1 MKVSVRKKILLG
13 FLSVVMLLGLTGGIF
28 YFEVKKMDESY
39 SDLVDRRA
47 EILSH
52 AKDVQ
57 NYASREISSLRAIL
71 LREEGAYDSL
81 KEVIS
86 GLEFSVQQMEGLV
99 QLQNTKDEIQKI
111 TSLNK
116 EFVNKVEQVVEMLR
130 TRPEE
135 ASRIAIEEAMPL
147 ARSIRDDVDALV
159 SDQAQR
165 MKEGSKANTEL
176 VDSINFTIIVLNL
189 SALLLALAISAL
201 VARMI
206 SKPISAMAS
215 AAKSIADGNLNI
227 ADISV
232 KNRDE
237 IGSLAESFNLMKRNL
252 HDLISQIGWNSTQ
265 VAATSEQLSASAEE
279 STKATEQISNEVQEV
294 AAGAEKQMTLSD
306 ESAQA
311 VVQIHDQ
318 MNQAA
323 STIHAMASYMEST
336 NNKAISGNQVVLNT
350 VDQMN
355 AAQASV
361 GVTVEVVHDL
371 NRKLQE
377 IGQIVNLMTDIARQT
392 NLLALNAG
400 IEAARAGE
408 HGGGFGV
415 VAKEVRGLAAHS
427 NDAAEQIKSL
437 IQEVQTKS
445 EHAVRAMNEG
455 AATLDNGIQLVHR
468 TGDTFQEIANSVERL
483 TEGSRNISEM
493 FEQVTQ
499 RAVTMTESIEHMARI
514 SRQSA
519 ANTQNVAASAEE
531 QNASMEEVSAAA
543 ESLSN
548 MALELQATIKKFA
561 V

>member
-13 FLSVVMLLGLTGGIF
+13 FLSVVLLLGLTGGIF

-111 TSLNK
+111 TSLNM

-159 SDQAQR
+159 SDQDQR
-165 MKEGSKANTEL
+165 MKEGSKANSEL
-176 VDSINFTIIVLNL
+176 VDSIKFTIIVLNL

-279 STKATEQISNEVQEV
+279 STKATELISNEVQEV

-311 VVQIHDQ
+311 VVQIQDQ

-543 ESLSN
+543 ESLSS

>member
-111 TSLNK
+111 TSLNM

-147 ARSIRDDVDALV
+147 ARSIRDDVDTLV
-159 SDQAQR
+159 SDQDQR
-165 MKEGSKANTEL
+165 MKEGSKANSEL

-265 VAATSEQLSASAEE
+265 VAATSEQLSASAGE

-543 ESLSN
+543 ESLSS

>member
-1 MKVSVRKKILLG
+1 
-13 FLSVVMLLGLTGGIF
+13 
-28 YFEVKKMDESY
+28 MDESY
-39 SDLVDRRA
+39 SDLIDRRA

-71 LREEGAYDSL
+71 LKEEGAYDSL

-86 GLEFSVQQMEGLV
+86 GLEHSIQQMEGLV
-99 QLQNTKDEIQKI
+99 QRQTTKDELQKI
-111 TSLNK
+111 TSLNM
-116 EFVNKVEQVVEMLR
+116 EFVNKVEQVAETLR

-147 ARSIRDDVDALV
+147 ARSIRDDVEVLV
-159 SDQAQR
+159 TDQDQL
-165 MKEGSKANTEL
+165 MKEGSKANSEL
-176 VDSINFTIIVLNL
+176 VDSINFIIIVLNI
-189 SALLLALAISAL
+189 SALVLALAISAL

-206 SKPISAMAS
+206 SKPMSAMAS
-215 AAKSIADGNLNI
+215 AAKSIAEGNLNV

-306 ESAQA
+306 ETAQA

-336 NNKAISGNQVVLNT
+336 NNKAISGNQVVSNT
-350 VDQMN
+350 VEQMN

-427 NDAAEQIKSL
+427 NDAADQIRSL

-455 AATLDNGIQLVHR
+455 ATTLDNGIQLVHK

-493 FEQVTQ
+493 FEQVTLS
-499 RAVTMTESIEHMARI
+499 AETMTQSIEHMARI

-543 ESLSN
+543 ESLSS
-548 MALELQATIKKFA
+548 MAVELQATIKKFA

>member
-13 FLSVVMLLGLTGGIF
+13 FLSVVLLLGLTGGIF

-86 GLEFSVQQMEGLV
+86 GLEYSVQQMEGLV
-99 QLQNTKDEIQKI
+99 QLQNTKEELQKI
-111 TSLNK
+111 TSLNMD
-116 EFVNKVEQVVEMLR
+116 FVNKVEQVVEMLR
-130 TRPEE
+130 THPEE
-135 ASRIAIEEAMPL
+135 ASRIVIEEAMPL

-159 SDQAQR
+159 SDQDQL
-165 MKEGSKANTEL
+165 MKEGSKANSEL

-206 SKPISAMAS
+206 SKPMSAMVS
-215 AAKSIADGNLNI
+215 AAKSIAEGNLNV

-237 IGSLAESFNLMKRNL
+237 IGSLAESFNLMKSNL

-415 VAKEVRGLAAHS
+415 VAKEVRNLAAHS

-455 AATLDNGIQLVHR
+455 AATLDNGIQLVHK

-499 RAVTMTESIEHMARI
+499 RAVTMTESIEHMAQI

-543 ESLSN
+543 ESLSS

>member
-111 TSLNK
+111 TSLNM

-543 ESLSN
+543 ESLSS

>member
-111 TSLNK
+111 TSLNM

-237 IGSLAESFNLMKRNL
+237 IGSLADSFNLMKRNL

-543 ESLSN
+543 ESLSS

>member
-1 MKVSVRKKILLG
+1 
-13 FLSVVMLLGLTGGIF
+13 MLLGLTGGIF

-111 TSLNK
+111 TSLNM

-237 IGSLAESFNLMKRNL
+237 IGSLADSFNLMKRNL

-543 ESLSN
+543 ESLSS

>member
-111 TSLNK
+111 TSLNM

-130 TRPEE
+130 THPEE

-159 SDQAQR
+159 SDQDQL
-165 MKEGSKANTEL
+165 MKEGSKANSEL

-206 SKPISAMAS
+206 SKPMSAMVS
-215 AAKSIADGNLNI
+215 AAKSIAEGNLNV

-237 IGSLAESFNLMKRNL
+237 IGSLAESFNLMKSNL

-415 VAKEVRGLAAHS
+415 VAKEVRNLAAHS

-455 AATLDNGIQLVHR
+455 AATLDNGIQLVHK

-499 RAVTMTESIEHMARI
+499 RAVTMTESIEHMAQI

-543 ESLSN
+543 ESLSS

>member
-111 TSLNK
+111 TSLNM

-159 SDQAQR
+159 SDQDQR
-165 MKEGSKANTEL
+165 MKEGSKANSEL

-279 STKATEQISNEVQEV
+279 STKATELISNEVQEV

-306 ESAQA
+306 ESTQA
-311 VVQIHDQ
+311 VVQIQDQ

-543 ESLSN
+543 ESLSS

>member
-111 TSLNK
+111 TSLNM

-159 SDQAQR
+159 SDQDQR
-165 MKEGSKANTEL
+165 MKEGSKVNSEL

-279 STKATEQISNEVQEV
+279 STKATELISNEVQEV

-306 ESAQA
+306 ESTQA
-311 VVQIHDQ
+311 VVQIQDQ

-543 ESLSN
+543 ESLSS

>member
-13 FLSVVMLLGLTGGIF
+13 FLSVVLLLGLTGGIF

-86 GLEFSVQQMEGLV
+86 GLEYSVQQMEGLV
-99 QLQNTKDEIQKI
+99 QLQNTKEELQKI
-111 TSLNK
+111 TSLNMD
-116 EFVNKVEQVVEMLR
+116 FVNKVEQVVEMLR
-130 TRPEE
+130 THPEE

-159 SDQAQR
+159 SDQDQL
-165 MKEGSKANTEL
+165 MKEGSKANSEL

-206 SKPISAMAS
+206 SKPMSAMVS
-215 AAKSIADGNLNI
+215 AAKSIAEGNLNV

-237 IGSLAESFNLMKRNL
+237 IGSLAESFNLMKSNL

-415 VAKEVRGLAAHS
+415 VAKEVRNLAAHS

-455 AATLDNGIQLVHR
+455 AATLDNGIQLVHK

-543 ESLSN
+543 ESLSS